1 MLIVIGPFC
10 CRLFIRCG
18 NWFVLHHCPVGFE
31 TPLAKYFEIIEIMV
45 MTELQYCNCDCQ
57 EKMFLSSESED
68 SGYQVVTCS
77 ATQTHRFKLVKWSQ
91 KIPILKSKSLRLPI
105 LEDEFSA
112 CSVVVH
118 LFDHMMGQLILM
130 KNNPKIENV
139 IANNKVMN
147 GF

>member
-1 MLIVIGPFC
+1 MRIQVTRLSRVQLLKLI
-10 CRLFIRCG
+10 
-18 NWFVLHHCPVGFE
+18 
-31 TPLAKYFEIIEIMV
+31 
-45 MTELQYCNCDCQ
+45 D
-57 EKMFLSSESED
+57 SS
-68 SGYQVVTCS
+68 CL
-77 ATQTHRFKLVKWSQ
+77 LVKWPQ
-91 KIPILKSKSLRLPI
+91 KIHILKSKSLRLPF

-112 CSVVVH
+112 CSVVVD

>member
-1 MLIVIGPFC
+1 MKIQVTRLSRVQLLKLI
-10 CRLFIRCG
+10 
-18 NWFVLHHCPVGFE
+18 
-31 TPLAKYFEIIEIMV
+31 
-45 MTELQYCNCDCQ
+45 D
-57 EKMFLSSESED
+57 SS
-68 SGYQVVTCS
+68 CL
-77 ATQTHRFKLVKWSQ
+77 LVK
-91 KIPILKSKSLRLPI
+91 IHILKSKFLLLPF